1 MGSCPSYSL
10 WDSLAIARLACT
22 LAHDSLHFVLVLYV
36 FQVGHKPAEPV
47 RAVTP
52 RTHCYFPVCKIKGAG
67 DSVLEGGLWV
77 GLEGLG
83 RLCVWHRCEQPVGH
97 PLAMAPAWPVCHM
110 QSSCLPGGAWLWAGT
125 AHLLSRHLLGTV
137 GKWRVVALPLGSH
150 HSIQATST
158 SISDDLAGRAARH
171 NPGQLQPS
179 RIRPVLRISSSTQGV
194 QVGRDAVPPA
204 VCALPSCKGNTGSS
218 SSGTRHSHS

>member
-36 FQVGHKPAEPV
+36 CQVGHKPAEPV

-52 RTHCYFPVCKIKGAG
+52 RAHCYFLVCKIKGAG
-67 DSVLEGGLWV
+67 DGVLKGGLWV

-125 AHLLSRHLLGTV
+125 APAEPSPAGHSGEV
-137 GKWRVVALPLGSH
+137 KSCGSAPWEPSL
-150 HSIQATST
+150 HSSHERQHFRW
-158 SISDDLAGRAARH
+158 LGRASCQTQSRPVTALQDPSCSPHFQQHSGCAGGQGRCSTCCVRSALLQGKR
-171 NPGQLQPS
+171 GQLF
-179 RIRPVLRISSSTQGV
+179 LW
-194 QVGRDAVPPA
+194 D
-204 VCALPSCKGNTGSS
+204 
-218 SSGTRHSHS
+218 